1 MSTVL
6 IIFSLTLTQIGMYLF
21 LKSSIENV
29 LEYYSNNNLKEKQS
43 EAIKL
48 QSAESI
54 KQNDTTV
61 LPKKVDNT
69 NHLVLNK
76 SLRHL
81 EFISQ
86 FEMYL
91 EDKNYKSFFH
101 WSQLRFWPV
110 GCRCILAIY
119 LHSCLWR
126 YPGHFKR
133 ADDCDY
139 GLGHG
144 AVYRHSNLAVS
155 PLLPGNAANFCAAVG
170 VL

>member
-1 MSTVL
+1 
-6 IIFSLTLTQIGMYLF
+6 MYLF

-91 EDKNYKSFFH
+91 EDKNYKSFSIEFLQEFEKLKIEA
-101 WSQLRFWPV
+101 QLT
-110 GCRCILAIY
+110 ILKTTNR
-119 LHSCLWR
+119 LNDKGL
-126 YPGHFKR
+126 R
-133 ADDCDY
+133 A
-139 GLGHG
+139 
-144 AVYRHSNLAVS
+144 A
-155 PLLPGNAANFCAAVG
+155 
-170 VL
+170 

>member
-91 EDKNYKSFFH
+91 EDKNYKSFSIEFLQEFEKLKIEA
-101 WSQLRFWPV
+101 QLTTLKTTNRLNDK
-110 GCRCILAIY
+110 GL
-119 LHSCLWR
+119 
-126 YPGHFKR
+126 R
-133 ADDCDY
+133 A
-139 GLGHG
+139 
-144 AVYRHSNLAVS
+144 A
-155 PLLPGNAANFCAAVG
+155 
-170 VL
+170 

>member
-1 MSTVL
+1 
-6 IIFSLTLTQIGMYLF
+6 MYLF

-48 QSAESI
+48 QSVESI

-91 EDKNYKSFFH
+91 EDKNYKSFSIEFLQEFEKLKIEA
-101 WSQLRFWPV
+101 QLTTLKTTNRLNDK
-110 GCRCILAIY
+110 GL
-119 LHSCLWR
+119 
-126 YPGHFKR
+126 R
-133 ADDCDY
+133 A
-139 GLGHG
+139 
-144 AVYRHSNLAVS
+144 A
-155 PLLPGNAANFCAAVG
+155 
-170 VL
+170 